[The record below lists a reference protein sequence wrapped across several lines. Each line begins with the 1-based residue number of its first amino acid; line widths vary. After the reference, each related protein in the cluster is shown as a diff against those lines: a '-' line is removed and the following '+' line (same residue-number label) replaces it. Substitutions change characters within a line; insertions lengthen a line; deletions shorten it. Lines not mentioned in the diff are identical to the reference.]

1 MSNYLDIL
9 NKHFKIKQMQRNIRI
24 FLLFF
29 TLFIFVK
36 NTQAQEVPTVEF
48 SEPKEYEIGGIKVS
62 GAQFSDENALIA
74 ISGFKSGS
82 KIRFPGPEVPR
93 AIKALWKLKLFTDV
107 KIYKEKTIGEI
118 IFLEIAVQERPR
130 YTKHTFANLKKNQH
144 EDINGIIN
152 KHLTK
157 GTIVTEN
164 AKAEVREAIKK
175 YFVGKGYLDADV
187 AISEEADKTAVNAV
201 KLLFDVK
208 KNARIKIQNI
218 IIEGNTAIKTRKIW
232 KQMDKTKRKAR
243 IFTASKLVS
252 KEYEEDKKKVIK
264 YYNKIGFRDAII
276 TKDSIWREK
285 DGDLMIKIF
294 INEGKRYYFRN
305 IKWKGNS
312 IYEVEQLDRV
322 LGIKSGDVYNN
333 ELLDNRLRYSQ
344 DGRDVSS
351 LYMDNGYLFFN
362 VDPVEVSIDKDSI
375 DLEMRIFEGPQA
387 TIDRVVIKGNDRTN
401 EHVIRRELRTKP
413 GEKFSRADIIRSQ
426 REIISLGYFNQEKL
440 GINTPV
446 NAQRGTVD
454 IEYTVEEKPSDQL
467 ELSAGWGGV
476 GRGVI
481 GTLGVAFNNFSARNI
496 LHRETWS
503 PLPQGDGQKFSLR
516 GQTNGK
522 FYQSYNMSFTEP
534 WLGGKKPR
542 SLTIS
547 AFRTI
552 INQGVFTNVPGTVS
566 DKIAMTGGSIGIGQR
581 LKWPDDN
588 FVSRTE
594 IDIRNFQLTNLTPN
608 SGFSFAGI
616 TSGSFNNISLR
627 QTFARSSINDPLF
640 PREGSNF
647 SLTLMFSPPY
657 SLLNKKDYSS
667 LEPAEKYRWVEYN
680 KFRFTGEWY
689 TTLVGKLV
697 LKSSM
702 KLGILGNYNDKI
714 GISPFERF
722 EFGGNGLNNQQIGII
737 GRDIISGRGYDAT
750 SYGANYGPTG
760 RKDGAAVFNKMA
772 LELRYPISLNPQST
786 IFALAFV
793 EGGNAF
799 RSVKEFNPFELRRAG
814 GVGLRVFL
822 PMFGL
827 LGFDYGVGFD
837 KTVSGA
843 KTLKSLGTFNI
854 ILGFEPD

>member
-1 MSNYLDIL
+1 MQQN
-9 NKHFKIKQMQRNIRI
+9 IKN

-29 TLFIFVK
+29 SLFIAV
-36 NTQAQEVPTVEF
+36 NNIQAQDVSTAEF
-48 SEPKEYEIGGIKVS
+48 GEPKEYEIGGVRVS
-62 GAQFSDENALIA
+62 GAQFSDETALIA
-74 ISGFKSGS
+74 ISGFKAGS
-82 KIRFPGPEVPR
+82 KLRFPGPEIPR

-107 KIYKEKTIGEI
+107 KIYKEKTIGEV

-144 EDINGIIN
+144 EDVNGIIN
-152 KHLTK
+152 KYLTK

-164 AKAEVREAIKK
+164 AKAEVIQAIKK
-175 YFVGKGYLDADV
+175 FFIGKGYLDADV
-187 AISEEADKTAVNAV
+187 TISEEADKASVNAV

-208 KNARIKIQNI
+208 KNPRVKIQNI
-218 IIEGNTAIKTRKIW
+218 IIEGNTNIKTRKIW

-243 IFTASKLVS
+243 IFTASKLIT
-252 KEYEEDKKKVIK
+252 KEYDEDKKKIIK

-285 DGDLMIKIF
+285 DGDLMIKLSID
-294 INEGKRYYFRN
+294 EGKRYFFRN

-312 IYEVEQLDRV
+312 IYETEQLDRV
-322 LGIKSGDVYNN
+322 LGIKAGDTYNN
-333 ELLDNRLRYSQ
+333 ELLENRLRYSQ

-387 TIDRVVIKGNDRTN
+387 TIDRVVIKGNDRTH
-401 EHVIRRELRTKP
+401 EHVVRRELRTKP
-413 GEKFSRADIIRSQ
+413 GEKFSRSDIIRSQ

-481 GTLGVAFNNFSARNI
+481 GTLGVAFNNFSVRNI

-522 FYQSYNMSFTEP
+522 YYQSYNMSFTEP

-542 SLTIS
+542 SLTVS
-547 AFRTI
+547 AFHTI
-552 INQGVFTNVPGTVS
+552 INQGVFTSSTVTS

-594 IDIRNFQLTNLTPN
+594 IDVRNFKLTNLTPN

-616 TSGSFNNISLR
+616 TNGSFNNISLR
-627 QTFARSSINDPLF
+627 QTIARSSINDPLF

-647 SLTLMFSPPY
+647 SLTMMFTPPY
-657 SLLNKKDYSS
+657 SLLNKKDYSN
-667 LEPAEKYRWVEYN
+667 LAAAEKYKWVEYT

-702 KLGILGNYNDKI
+702 KMGLLGSYNSEV
-714 GISPFERF
+714 GLSPFERF

-737 GRDIISGRGYDAT
+737 GRDIISARGYDAN
-750 SYGANYGPTG
+750 SYGANYGADG
-760 RKDGAAVFNKMA
+760 RKDGAAVFNKMG

-793 EGGNAF
+793 EGGNSF
-799 RSVKEFNPFELRRAG
+799 KSIKEFNPFEFRRSG
-814 GVGLRVFL
+814 GLGLRVFL

-837 KTVSGA
+837 KTVTGP
-843 KTLKSLGTFNI
+843 KTLKTLGTFNI

>member
-1 MSNYLDIL
+1 
-9 NKHFKIKQMQRNIRI
+9 MQLNIRI

-74 ISGFKSGS
+74 ISGFKSGA

-175 YFVGKGYLDADV
+175 YFVGKGFLDADV

-218 IIEGNTAIKTRKIW
+218 IIEGNTSIKTRKIW
-232 KQMDKTKRKAR
+232 KQMEKTKRKAR
-243 IFTASKLVS
+243 IFTASKLIS

-276 TKDSIWREK
+276 INDSIWREK
-285 DGDLMIKIF
+285 DGDLMIKLVIE
-294 INEGKRYYFRN
+294 EGKRYYFRN

-322 LGIKSGDVYNN
+322 LGIKAGDVYNN

-552 INQGVFTNVPGTVS
+552 INQGVFTNTPGMIS

-594 IDIRNFQLTNLTPN
+594 IDIRNFQLINLTDN
-608 SGFSFAGI
+608 SPFSFAGI
-616 TSGSFNNISLR
+616 KNGSFNNFSLR

-647 SLTLMFSPPY
+647 SLTMMFSPPY

-667 LEPAEKYRWVEYN
+667 LEPAEKFKWVEYN

-697 LKSSM
+697 LKSSL
-702 KLGILGNYNDKI
+702 KLGILGSYNDEV

-737 GRDIISGRGYDAT
+737 GRDIISGRGYDSP
-750 SYGANYGPTG
+750 SYGANFGATG

-786 IFALAFV
+786 IFALAFI

-799 RSVKEFNPFELRRAG
+799 RSAKEFNPFELRRAG
-814 GVGLRVFL
+814 GLGLRVFL

-837 KTVSGA
+837 KTVTGP

>member
-1 MSNYLDIL
+1 
-9 NKHFKIKQMQRNIRI
+9 MQRNIRI

-74 ISGFKSGS
+74 ISGFKVGN

-107 KIYKEKTIGEI
+107 KIYKEKTINEV

-152 KHLTK
+152 KYLTK

-175 YFVGKGYLDADV
+175 YFVGKGFLDADV
-187 AISEEADKTAVNAV
+187 AITEEADKTAVNAV

-218 IIEGNTAIKTRKIW
+218 IIEGNTSIKTRKIW
-232 KQMDKTKRKAR
+232 KQMEKTKRKAR
-243 IFTASKLVS
+243 IFTASKLIS
-252 KEYEEDKKKVIK
+252 KEYEEDKKKIIK

-285 DGDLMIKIF
+285 DGDLMLKLVIE
-294 INEGKRYYFRN
+294 EGKRYYFRN

-322 LGIKSGDVYNN
+322 LGIKAGDVYNN

-467 ELSAGWGGV
+467 ELSAGWGGY

-522 FYQSYNMSFTEP
+522 YYQSYNMSFTEP

-547 AFRTI
+547 AFHTV
-552 INQGVFTNVPGTVS
+552 INQGVFTSNTVVS

-594 IDIRNFQLTNLTPN
+594 IDIRNFKLTNLTAG

-616 TSGSFNNISLR
+616 TDGSFNNISLR

-647 SLTLMFSPPY
+647 SLTMMFSPPY
-657 SLLNKKDYSS
+657 SLFRSDTINYNNLAPTKRYK
-667 LEPAEKYRWVEYN
+667 WVEYT

-697 LKSSM
+697 LKSSIKM
-702 KLGILGNYNDKI
+702 GILGNYNDKV

-737 GRDIISGRGYDAT
+737 GRDIISGRGYDAS
-750 SYGANYGPTG
+750 SYGANFGKDG

-786 IFALAFV
+786 IFALAFI
-793 EGGNAF
+793 EGGNSF

-814 GVGLRVFL
+814 GLGLRVFL

>member
-1 MSNYLDIL
+1 
-9 NKHFKIKQMQRNIRI
+9 MQQNIRI
-24 FLLFF
+24 FFLLLS
-29 TLFIFVK
+29 LFITVSSI
-36 NTQAQEVPTVEF
+36 NAQEVSTAEF
-48 SEPKEYEIGGIKVS
+48 GEPKEYEIGGVRVS
-62 GAQFSDENALIA
+62 GAQFSDENALVA
-74 ISGFKSGS
+74 ISGFKVGS
-82 KIRFPGPEVPR
+82 KLRFPGPEIPR

-107 KIYKEKTIGEI
+107 KIYKEKTIGEV

-152 KHLTK
+152 KYLTK
-157 GTIVTEN
+157 GTIVTDN
-164 AKAEVREAIKK
+164 AKAEVTQAIKK
-175 YFVGKGYLDADV
+175 FFIGKGYLDANVVITED
-187 AISEEADKTAVNAV
+187 ADKTSVNAV

-208 KNARIKIQNI
+208 KNPRVKIQNI
-218 IIEGNTAIKTRKIW
+218 IIEGNTNIKTRKIW

-243 IFTASKLVS
+243 IFTASKLIE
-252 KEYEEDKKKVIK
+252 KEYEDDKKKIIK

-276 TKDSIWREK
+276 TKDSVWREK
-285 DGDLMIKIF
+285 DGDLMIKLSID
-294 INEGKRYYFRN
+294 EGKRYFFRN

-312 IYEVEQLDRV
+312 IYETEQLDRV
-322 LGIKSGDVYNN
+322 LGIKAGDTYNN
-333 ELLDNRLRYSQ
+333 ELLENRLRYSQ

-413 GEKFSRADIIRSQ
+413 GEKFSRSDIIRSQ

-522 FYQSYNMSFTEP
+522 YYQSYNMSFTEP

-547 AFRTI
+547 AFHTI
-552 INQGVFTNVPGTVS
+552 INQGVFSSATVTS

-594 IDIRNFQLTNLTPN
+594 IDIRNFKLTNLTPN

-616 TSGSFNNISLR
+616 TNGSFNNISLR
-627 QTFARSSINDPLF
+627 QTIARSSINDPLF

-647 SLTLMFSPPY
+647 SLTMMFTPPY
-657 SLLNKKDYSS
+657 SLLNKKDYSK
-667 LEPAEKYRWVEYN
+667 LTAAEKYKWVEYT

-702 KLGILGNYNDKI
+702 KMGLLGSYNSEV
-714 GISPFERF
+714 GLSPFERF

-737 GRDIISGRGYDAT
+737 GRDIISARGYDANA
-750 SYGANYGPTG
+750 YGANYGSNG
-760 RKDGAAVFNKMA
+760 RKDGAAVFNKMG

-793 EGGNAF
+793 EGGNSF
-799 RSVKEFNPFELRRAG
+799 KSIKEFNPFEFRRSG
-814 GVGLRVFL
+814 GLGLRVFL

-837 KTVSGA
+837 KTVSGP